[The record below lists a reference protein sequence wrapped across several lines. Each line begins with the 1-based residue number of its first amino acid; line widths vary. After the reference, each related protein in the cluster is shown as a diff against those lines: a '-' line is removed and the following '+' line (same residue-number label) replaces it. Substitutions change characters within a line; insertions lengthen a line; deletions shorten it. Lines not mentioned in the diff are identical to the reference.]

1 MGLFD
6 SKKEPRTFAF
16 IAQNEGAY
24 GAVDNSKV
32 YDDLLDEFR
41 TLYDEFFIIDFPD
54 FAGGRKPNKEVAK
67 RKFRFSMIEDGRII
81 PFWPEEW
88 SMGIDFPQEPG
99 FDTNFQVQRAV
110 CEALKEHFDVGS
122 LLGAPSV
129 DVDFPGEKSP
139 LGNYTIFIVKANVDQ
154 KS

>member
-1 MGLFD
+1 MGLFG
-6 SKKEPRTFAF
+6 SKKEPRTFVF

-24 GAVDNSKV
+24 GAISKDKV

-41 TLYDEFFIIDFPD
+41 TLYDEFFIIDFPHL
-54 FAGGRKPNKEVAK
+54 AGGRKPNKEVAK
-67 RKFRFSMIEDGRII
+67 RKFRFSMIESGRVT

-99 FDTNFQVQRAV
+99 YDTNFQVQSAV

-122 LLGAPSV
+122 LLGMPSV
-129 DVDFPGEKSP
+129 AVDIPGEKSP
-139 LGNYTIFIVKANVDQ
+139 LGNYTIFIANANVAK